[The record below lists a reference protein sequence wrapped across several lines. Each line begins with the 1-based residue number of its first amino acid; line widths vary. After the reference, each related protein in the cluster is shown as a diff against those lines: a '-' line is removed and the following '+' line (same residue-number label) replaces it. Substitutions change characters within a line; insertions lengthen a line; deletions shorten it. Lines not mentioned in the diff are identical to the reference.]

1 MECAAVLPQHSQPG
15 ISWSTRSSARAVALK
30 LASNS
35 PEVPCSE
42 QPG

>member
-15 ISWSTRSSARAVALK
+15 ISSSVRPSARALARK

>member
-15 ISWSTRSSARAVALK
+15 ISCRVMSSARAVALK

-35 PEVPCSE
+35 PEVPCRE